1 MHSEI
6 PCRLG
11 HLRFA
16 ILQDLVQGV
25 KTSQSSAHENRDW
38 EPFKLKST
46 DKDPEMDAVE
56 KM

>member
-1 MHSEI
+1 MRSKI

-11 HLRFA
+11 HLCFA

-25 KTSQSSAHENRDW
+25 KTSQSSALENRDW